1 MAHLV
6 SFLVNGER
14 RPGAVKDG
22 RVLDLCA
29 AGLPA
34 GPDGDLLDI
43 VRGGA
48 DRLAVIA
55 AAIERWNGPDHALS
69 DVTLCA
75 PIQWPSKIICIGLNY
90 IDHCHESGMPV
101 PTEPVLFSKYSTS
114 VAGPFEDIPWYSDTC
129 NDIDYEAELGV
140 VIGTVASRV
149 SKAAALDHVFG
160 YAVVNDVSARDL
172 QLKPPGQW
180 DAGKA
185 IDKFCPYGPGIVTV
199 DEIPDPQNL
208 AIGLTVNGEQR
219 QKSNTSNMV
228 FGVAEL
234 IAFVSRTITLM
245 PGDLI
250 ATGTPPGVALGMKP
264 PIWLKDGDVV
274 ETTIEKIGSIRNTMR
289 TLS

>member
-1 MAHLV
+1 MANLV
-6 SFLVNGER
+6 SFIADGKR
-14 RPGAVKDG
+14 RPGVLRDG
-22 RVLDLCA
+22 RVLDLAA

-34 GPDGDLLDI
+34 GSEGDLLDI
-43 VRGGA
+43 VRGGDA
-48 DRLAVIA
+48 LLGKIGQA
-55 AAIERWNGPDHALS
+55 AEAWNGPDHALG
-69 DVTLCA
+69 DIELAA

-101 PTEPVLFSKYSTS
+101 PTEPVMFSKYSTS
-114 VAGPFEDIPWYSDTC
+114 VAGPYEDIPWPADCC

-140 VIGTVASRV
+140 VIGAPANRV
-149 SKAAALDHVFG
+149 SEADALSHVYG
-160 YAVVNDVSARDL
+160 YTVVNDVSARDL

-185 IDKFCPYGPGIVTV
+185 LDKFCPFGPGIVTA
-199 DEIPDPQNL
+199 DEISDPQTL
-208 AIGLTVNGEQR
+208 DIGLAVNGDQR

-234 IAFVSRTITLM
+234 IAFLSRTITLL

-264 PIWLKDGDVV
+264 PVWLKDGDVCEV
-274 ETTIEKIGSIRNTMR
+274 TIEKIGSIRNTMR
-289 TLS
+289 KR

>member
-14 RPGAVKDG
+14 RPGAVRDG
-22 RVLDLCA
+22 RVLDLSA

-48 DRLAVIA
+48 DRLAVIV
-55 AAIERWNGPDHALS
+55 AAIDRWNGSDHALD
-69 DVTLCA
+69 DVVLCA

-90 IDHCHESGMPV
+90 IDHCHESGMQV

-140 VIGTVASRV
+140 VIGKAASRV
-149 SKAAALDHVFG
+149 SKAEALNHVFG

-185 IDKFCPYGPGIVTV
+185 LDKFCPYGPGIVTA
-199 DEIPDPQNL
+199 DEIPDPQIL
-208 AIGLTVNGEQR
+208 DVGLTVNGEQR
-219 QKSNTSNMV
+219 QKSNTNQMV

-289 TLS
+289 AR